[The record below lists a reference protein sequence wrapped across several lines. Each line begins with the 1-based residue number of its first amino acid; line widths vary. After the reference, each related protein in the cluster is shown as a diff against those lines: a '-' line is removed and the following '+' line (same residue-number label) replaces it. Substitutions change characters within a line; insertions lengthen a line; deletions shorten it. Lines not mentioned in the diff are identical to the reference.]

1 MPLDNKVKLVSRDL
15 LEFNH
20 PEVYREMEKKM
31 MNCNEMPSPQFNKE
45 ISFIKSMIEEEEK
58 EEYFQFN
65 PEAEDVDDDSF

>member
-1 MPLDNKVKLVSRDL
+1 
-15 LEFNH
+15 
-20 PEVYREMEKKM
+20 M